1 MEEKR
6 AQRRAYVVDMYDQ
19 GHRYKHVIVK
29 LCHLVNNGS
38 DAISEHHVMLL
49 APSSDDFKNII
60 GKPEL
65 RDVDGVFVNP
75 ICVENKIEAFYE
87 AKEQIDDQ
95 KINRIVLVCSTE
107 QSGYWKQLSEIF
119 FTKIYRISV
128 EMVGDGGM
136 EMTAT
141 YGFHNEVEQFLKSL
155 PSNGPV
161 EVLCTPIIPNN
172 IFNHGFTTRTGGISS
187 IPSLR
192 SLNLMYAKR
201 KQDPMVVIKE
211 NRRRLAEA
219 AGFNPFNFQLV
230 KAEHSNRVW
239 TIGRDAPSGYDAIV
253 TKHRGLAIA
262 SPGADCVTVIFAD
275 PVNMVCGTAHAG
287 WRGTLKGIT
296 RETIRAMV
304 KDFGCD
310 VRNIWPN
317 HVWRRCVC
325 RSTRKTQNP
334 LSRLIRRPWCQNR
347 VTRKSIDLLKVN
359 RILLEREGVLAGNI
373 DDTSASKC
381 TACNPGQF
389 FSFRRDKFPFGN
401 QVAFICIRE

>member
-1 MEEKR
+1 
-6 AQRRAYVVDMYDQ
+6 
-19 GHRYKHVIVK
+19 
-29 LCHLVNNGS
+29 
-38 DAISEHHVMLL
+38 MLL
-49 APSSDDFKNII
+49 APSPGDFKNII
-60 GKPEL
+60 EKPEL

-75 ICVENKIEAFYE
+75 ICVENKIEAFFE
-87 AKEQIDDQ
+87 AKEQTDDL

-119 FTKIYRISV
+119 FTKIYKISV
-128 EMVGDGGM
+128 EMVGDGAM

-141 YGFHNEVEQFLKSL
+141 YGFHNEVEQYLKTL
-155 PSNGPV
+155 PSNGQV
-161 EVLCTPIIPNN
+161 EVLCSPIIPNN
-172 IFNHGFTTRTGGISS
+172 VFNHGFTTRTGGISS

-253 TKHRGLAIA
+253 TKRRGLAIA

-296 RETIRAMV
+296 PETVRAMV
-304 KDFGCD
+304 NDFGCD
-310 VRNIWPN
+310 VRNILVALGPCLETMCLPFDPEDAKPFEN
-317 HVWRRCVC
+317 IDP
-325 RSTRKTQNP
+325 STV
-334 LSRLIRRPWCQNR
+334 
-347 VTRKSIDLLKVN
+347 VTKPGDPKVYIDLLKVN
-359 RILLEREGVLAGNI
+359 RILLEREGVLAENI
-373 DDTSASKC
+373 DDKSASKC

-401 QVAFICIRE
+401 QVAFITIRE